1 MNCCHYY
8 QFIPGNEQVFSADV
22 TRIRYGCGVL
32 KELGQEAR
40 ALGIKRA
47 AVYTDSRIRSL
58 PLFDEAVAALRAE
71 GIEAVIYD
79 EVRVEPT
86 DVSFKEAARFA
97 KSSAFDG
104 FISIGGGSVID
115 TAKAANLY
123 SSCEGDFMD
132 YVNAPIG
139 RGLVVPGPLRPHL
152 ACPTTAG
159 TGSESTGIAVF
170 DLLEM
175 KSKTGISSRAL
186 LPDRGIVDPRWTE
199 SLPAT
204 VMAATGFDAIS
215 HALEALTAKP
225 FTSRPSPE
233 NISGRPMPQ
242 GANPF
247 SDTLCRESLRQ
258 AGKYLVR
265 AVNDMTDHEARHAMM
280 YAATLA
286 GVGFGNAGCHLPHA
300 MSYPVSGRV
309 EHYQP
314 EGYPGGEPICPH
326 GMSVIVNAPA
336 AYRFTAPGCPERHAE
351 GAELLGADAHDT
363 VPAEAGAVLAG
374 HIEEM
379 MQATGVPNGIG
390 GVGFTEE
397 AVDGLAEA
405 ASAQQRLLL
414 VAPVSVDEADLR
426 NLYRDA
432 LSYW

>member
-1 MNCCHYY
+1 MNCCHHY

-32 KELGQEAR
+32 EELGQEAR
-40 ALGIKRA
+40 ALGIRQA
-47 AVYTDSRIRSL
+47 AVYTDSRVASL
-58 PLFDEAVAALRAE
+58 PLFGQALDALRRE
-71 GIEAVIYD
+71 GIEAVVYD

-86 DVSFKEAARFA
+86 DLSFKDAAAFA
-97 KSSAFDG
+97 RSSAFDG

-123 SSCEGDFMD
+123 STFPGEFMD

-139 RGLVVPGPLRPHL
+139 KGQAVPGALRPHL

-175 KSKTGISSRAL
+175 KSKTGISSRAM

-225 FTSRPSPE
+225 FTSRPRPDA
-233 NISGRPMPQ
+233 ISGRPMPQ

-247 SDTLCRESLRQ
+247 SDILCREALRQ
-258 AGKYLVR
+258 AGQYLVR
-265 AVNDMTDHEARHAMM
+265 AVNDAADHEARYAMM
-280 YAATLA
+280 YSATLA

-309 EHYQP
+309 QDFFP
-314 EGYPGGEPICPH
+314 DGYPGDEPICPH

-336 AYRFTAPGCPERHAE
+336 AYRFTGAGCPDRHIE
-351 GAELLGADAHDT
+351 GAQLLGADTHDAP
-363 VPAEAGAVLAG
+363 PAEAGAVLAQ
-374 HIEEM
+374 HIEQM
-379 MQATGVPNGIG
+379 MRATAVPNGIG
-390 GVGFTEE
+390 GVGFTED
-397 AVDGLAEA
+397 AVDGLAKA
-405 ASAQQRLLL
+405 ATVQQRLLL
-414 VAPVSVDEADLR
+414 VAPVPVEETDLKT
-426 NLYRDA
+426 LYREA

>member
-1 MNCCHYY
+1 MNCCHHY
-8 QFIPGNEQVFSADV
+8 QFVPGNEQVFSADV
-22 TRIRYGCGVL
+22 TRIRYGSGVL
-32 KELGQEAR
+32 RELGQETQ

-58 PLFDEAVAALRAE
+58 PLFEEALAALRSE

-86 DVSFKEAARFA
+86 DVSFKEAVRFA
-97 KSSAFDG
+97 NSSTFDG
-104 FISIGGGSVID
+104 FISIGGGSVMD

-123 SSCEGDFMD
+123 SSCPGDFMD

-233 NISGRPMPQ
+233 HISGRPMPQ

-309 EHYQP
+309 QHYQP
-314 EGYPGGEPICPH
+314 EGYPGHEPICPH

-351 GAELLGADAHDT
+351 GAELLGADVHDT

-379 MQATGVPNGIG
+379 MRATGVPNGIG

-397 AVDGLAEA
+397 AVDGLATA

-426 NLYRDA
+426 DLYRDA

>member
-1 MNCCHYY
+1 MNCCHHYH
-8 QFIPGNEQVFSADV
+8 FVPGNEQVFSADV

-47 AVYTDSRIRSL
+47 AVYTDSRISSL
-58 PLFDEAVAALRAE
+58 PLFEEALAALRSE

-86 DVSFKEAARFA
+86 DVSFKEAVRFA
-97 KSSAFDG
+97 NSSTFDG
-104 FISIGGGSVID
+104 FVSIGGGSVMD

-123 SSCEGDFMD
+123 SSCPGDFMD

-139 RGLVVPGPLRPHL
+139 RGLVVPGRLRPHL

-215 HALEALTAKP
+215 HALEALTARP
-225 FTSRPSPE
+225 YTSRPSPE

-265 AVNDMTDHEARHAMM
+265 AVNDRTDHEARHAMM
-280 YAATLA
+280 YSATLA

-397 AVDGLAEA
+397 AVDGLATA

-426 NLYRDA
+426 SLYRDA
-432 LSYW
+432 LGYW

>member
-1 MNCCHYY
+1 MNCCHHY
-8 QFIPGNEQVFSADV
+8 QFVPGNEQVFSADV

-32 KELGQEAR
+32 GELGQEAR
-40 ALGIKRA
+40 ALGIQRA
-47 AVYTDSRIRSL
+47 AVYTDSRVASL
-58 PLFDEAVAALRAE
+58 PLFEEAVAALRHE
-71 GIEAVIYD
+71 GIETVVYD

-86 DVSFKEAARFA
+86 DASFKDAAAFA
-97 KSSAFDG
+97 SSSAFDG

-123 SSCEGDFMD
+123 STFPGDFMD
-132 YVNAPIG
+132 YVNVPIG
-139 RGLVVPGPLRPHL
+139 QGLAVPGPLRPHL

-175 KSKTGISSRAL
+175 KSKTGISSRTM

-225 FTSRPSPE
+225 FTSRPRPE
-233 NISGRPMPQ
+233 SISGRPMPQ

-247 SDTLCRESLRQ
+247 SDTLCREALRQ
-258 AGKYLVR
+258 AGQYLVR
-265 AVNDMTDHEARHAMM
+265 AVNDDTDQEARHAMM
-280 YAATLA
+280 YAATVA

-309 EHYQP
+309 QGFSP
-314 EGYPGGEPICPH
+314 DGYPGDEPICPH

-336 AYRFTAPGCPERHAE
+336 AYRFTAAGCPDRHIE
-351 GAELLGADAHDT
+351 GAQLLGADTHD
-363 VPAEAGAVLAG
+363 VSDAEAGAVLAQ
-374 HIEEM
+374 HIEQM
-379 MQATGVPNGIG
+379 MRSTGVPNGIG
-390 GVGFTEE
+390 GVGFTAD
-397 AVDGLAEA
+397 AVDGLAKA
-405 ASAQQRLLL
+405 ATAQQRLLL
-414 VAPVSVDEADLR
+414 VAPVPVEEVDLKT
-426 NLYRDA
+426 LYREA

>member
-97 KSSAFDG
+97 KSGAFDG

-139 RGLVVPGPLRPHL
+139 RGLVVSGPLRPHL

-265 AVNDMTDHEARHAMM
+265 AVNDRADHEARHAMM

-286 GVGFGNAGCHLPHA
+286 GFGFGNAGCHLPHA

-309 EHYQP
+309 EHYRP
-314 EGYPGGEPICPH
+314 EGYPGVEPICPH

-351 GAELLGADAHDT
+351 GAELLGADTHDT
-363 VPAEAGAVLAG
+363 VAAEAGAVLAG

-414 VAPVSVDEADLR
+414 VAPVSVDQADLR
-426 NLYRDA
+426 NLYRNA

>member
-32 KELGQEAR
+32 KELGQEAG
-40 ALGIKRA
+40 ALGIKRV

-97 KSSAFDG
+97 KSSTFDG

-199 SLPAT
+199 SLPAM

-247 SDTLCRESLRQ
+247 SDTLCRESLR
-258 AGKYLVR
+258 
-265 AVNDMTDHEARHAMM
+265 
-280 YAATLA
+280 
-286 GVGFGNAGCHLPHA
+286 
-300 MSYPVSGRV
+300 
-309 EHYQP
+309 
-314 EGYPGGEPICPH
+314 
-326 GMSVIVNAPA
+326 
-336 AYRFTAPGCPERHAE
+336 
-351 GAELLGADAHDT
+351 
-363 VPAEAGAVLAG
+363 
-374 HIEEM
+374 
-379 MQATGVPNGIG
+379 
-390 GVGFTEE
+390 
-397 AVDGLAEA
+397 
-405 ASAQQRLLL
+405 
-414 VAPVSVDEADLR
+414 
-426 NLYRDA
+426 
-432 LSYW
+432 

>member
-1 MNCCHYY
+1 MNCCHHY
-8 QFIPGNEQVFSADV
+8 QFVPGNEQVFSADV

-32 KELGQEAR
+32 GELGQEA
-40 ALGIKRA
+40 ATLGIRRA
-47 AVYTDSRIRSL
+47 AVYTDARVASL
-58 PLFDEAVAALRAE
+58 PLFEEAIDALRHE
-71 GIEAVIYD
+71 GIEAVVYD

-86 DVSFKEAARFA
+86 DASFKDAAVFA
-97 KSSAFDG
+97 SGGDFDG

-123 SSCEGDFMD
+123 STFPGDFMD
-132 YVNAPIG
+132 YVNVPIG
-139 RGLVVPGPLRPHL
+139 QGLAVPGRLRPHL

-175 KSKTGISSRAL
+175 KSKTGISSRAM

-199 SLPAT
+199 SLPAN

-225 FTSRPSPE
+225 FTSRPRPE
-233 NISGRPMPQ
+233 SISGRPMPQ

-247 SDTLCRESLRQ
+247 SDTLCREALRQ
-258 AGKYLVR
+258 AGQYLVR
-265 AVNDMTDHEARHAMM
+265 AVNDDTDKEARYAMM
-280 YAATLA
+280 YAATVA

-309 EHYQP
+309 QGFSP
-314 EGYPGGEPICPH
+314 DGYPGDEPICPH

-336 AYRFTAPGCPERHAE
+336 AYRFTAAGCPDRHIE
-351 GAELLGADAHDT
+351 GAQLLGADMHD
-363 VPAEAGAVLAG
+363 VSDAEAGAVLAT
-374 HIEEM
+374 HIEQM
-379 MQATGVPNGIG
+379 MRSTGVPNGIG
-390 GVGFTEE
+390 GVGFTAD
-397 AVDGLAEA
+397 AVDGLAKA
-405 ASAQQRLLL
+405 ATAQQRLLL
-414 VAPVSVDEADLR
+414 VAPVPVEETDLKM
-426 NLYRDA
+426 LYREA

>member
-1 MNCCHYY
+1 MNCCHHY
-8 QFIPGNEQVFSADV
+8 QFTPGNEQVFSADV
-22 TRIRYGCGVL
+22 TRIRYGHGVL
-32 KELGQEAR
+32 QELGQEAR
-40 ALGIKRA
+40 ALGIRRA
-47 AVYTDSRIRSL
+47 AVYTDRLVASL
-58 PLFDEAVAALRAE
+58 PLFQEAVEALRRE
-71 GIEAVIYD
+71 GIETVIYD

-86 DVSFKEAARFA
+86 DISFKDAAAFA
-97 KSSAFDG
+97 NSSTFDG
-104 FISIGGGSVID
+104 FVSIGGGSVID

-123 SSCEGDFMD
+123 STCPGDFMD

-139 RGLVVPGPLRPHL
+139 QGLAVPGPLRPHL

-175 KSKTGISSRAL
+175 KSKTGISSRAM
-186 LPDRGIVDPRWTE
+186 LPDRGIIDPRWTE

-225 FTSRPSPE
+225 FTSRPRPE
-233 NISGRPMPQ
+233 SISGRPMPQ

-247 SDTLCRESLRQ
+247 SDTLCREALRQ
-258 AGKYLVR
+258 AGRYLVR
-265 AVNDMTDHEARHAMM
+265 AVSEATDHEARHAMM

-309 EHYQP
+309 QNYFPDGYP
-314 EGYPGGEPICPH
+314 EGEAICPH

-336 AYRFTAPGCPERHAE
+336 AYRFTAPGCPERHTE
-351 GAELLGADAHDT
+351 GAQLLGADTGEAE
-363 VPAEAGAVLAG
+363 PADAGTVLAQ
-374 HIEEM
+374 HLEKM
-379 MQATGVPNGIG
+379 MRATGAPNGIG
-390 GVGFTEE
+390 GVGFTED

-405 ASAQQRLLL
+405 ATAQQRLLL
-414 VAPVSVDEADLR
+414 VAPVAVKEADLKM
-426 NLYRDA
+426 LYREA

>member
-1 MNCCHYY
+1 MNCCHHY

-22 TRIRYGCGVL
+22 TRIRYGSGVL
-32 KELGQEAR
+32 QELGQEAQ

-58 PLFDEAVAALRAE
+58 PLFEEALVALRSE

-86 DVSFKEAARFA
+86 DVSFKEAVRFA
-97 KSSAFDG
+97 KSSTFDG
-104 FISIGGGSVID
+104 FISIGGGSVMD

-123 SSCEGDFMD
+123 SSCPGDFMD

-233 NISGRPMPQ
+233 HISGRPMPQ

-309 EHYQP
+309 QHYQP
-314 EGYPGGEPICPH
+314 EGYPGHEPICPH

-351 GAELLGADAHDT
+351 GAELLGADVHDT

-379 MQATGVPNGIG
+379 MRATGVPNGIG

-397 AVDGLAEA
+397 AVDGLATA

-426 NLYRDA
+426 DLYRDA

>member
-1 MNCCHYY
+1 MNCCHHY
-8 QFIPGNEQVFSADV
+8 QFTPGNEQVFSADV
-22 TRIRYGCGVL
+22 TRIRYGHGVL
-32 KELGQEAR
+32 QELGQEAR
-40 ALGIKRA
+40 ALGIRRA
-47 AVYTDSRIRSL
+47 AVYTDRLVASL
-58 PLFDEAVAALRAE
+58 PLFQEAVEALRRE
-71 GIEAVIYD
+71 GIETVIYD

-86 DVSFKEAARFA
+86 DISFKDAAAFA
-97 KSSAFDG
+97 NSSTFDG
-104 FISIGGGSVID
+104 FVSIGGGSVID

-123 SSCEGDFMD
+123 STCPGDFMD

-139 RGLVVPGPLRPHL
+139 QGLAVPGPLRPHL

-175 KSKTGISSRAL
+175 KSKTGISSRAM
-186 LPDRGIVDPRWTE
+186 LPDRGIIDPRWTE

-225 FTSRPSPE
+225 FTSRPRPE
-233 NISGRPMPQ
+233 SISGRPMPQ

-247 SDTLCRESLRQ
+247 SDTLCREALRQ
-258 AGKYLVR
+258 AGRYLVR
-265 AVNDMTDHEARHAMM
+265 AVSEATDHEARHAMM

-309 EHYQP
+309 QNYFPDGYP
-314 EGYPGGEPICPH
+314 EGEAICPH

-336 AYRFTAPGCPERHAE
+336 AYRFTAPGCPERHTE
-351 GAELLGADAHDT
+351 GAQLLGADTGEAE
-363 VPAEAGAVLAG
+363 PADAGTVLAQ
-374 HIEEM
+374 HLEEM
-379 MQATGVPNGIG
+379 MRATGVPNGIG
-390 GVGFTEE
+390 GVGFTED

-405 ASAQQRLLL
+405 ATAQQRLLL
-414 VAPVSVDEADLR
+414 VAPVAVKEADLKM
-426 NLYRDA
+426 LYREA

>member
-1 MNCCHYY
+1 MNCCHHY
-8 QFIPGNEQVFSADV
+8 QFVPGNEQVFSADV

-32 KELGQEAR
+32 GELGQEAR
-40 ALGIKRA
+40 ALGIQRA
-47 AVYTDSRIRSL
+47 AVYTDSRVASL
-58 PLFDEAVAALRAE
+58 PLFEEAVAALRHE
-71 GIEAVIYD
+71 GIETVVYD

-86 DVSFKEAARFA
+86 DASFKDAAAFA
-97 KSSAFDG
+97 SSSAFDG

-123 SSCEGDFMD
+123 STFPGDFMD

-139 RGLVVPGPLRPHL
+139 QGLAVPGPLRPHL

-175 KSKTGISSRAL
+175 KSKTGISSRTM

-225 FTSRPSPE
+225 FTSRPRPE
-233 NISGRPMPQ
+233 SIAGRPMPQ

-247 SDTLCRESLRQ
+247 SDTLCREALRQ
-258 AGKYLVR
+258 AGQYLVR
-265 AVNDMTDHEARHAMM
+265 AVNDDTDQEARHAMM
-280 YAATLA
+280 YAATVA

-309 EHYQP
+309 QGFSP
-314 EGYPGGEPICPH
+314 DGYPGDEPICPH

-336 AYRFTAPGCPERHAE
+336 AYRFTAAGCPDRHIE
-351 GAELLGADAHDT
+351 GAQLLGADTHD
-363 VPAEAGAVLAG
+363 VSDAEAGAVLAQ
-374 HIEEM
+374 HIEQM
-379 MQATGVPNGIG
+379 MRSTGVPNGIS
-390 GVGFTEE
+390 GVGFTAD
-397 AVDGLAEA
+397 AVDGLAKA
-405 ASAQQRLLL
+405 ATAQQRLLL
-414 VAPVSVDEADLR
+414 VAPVAVDETDLKT
-426 NLYRDA
+426 LYREA

>member
-1 MNCCHYY
+1 MNCCHHY
-8 QFIPGNEQVFSADV
+8 QFTPGNEQVFSADV

-32 KELGQEAR
+32 QELGQEAR
-40 ALGIKRA
+40 ALGIRRA
-47 AVYTDSRIRSL
+47 ALYTDRHVASL
-58 PLFDEAVAALRAE
+58 PLFQEAVEALRRE
-71 GIEAVIYD
+71 GVEAVIYD

-86 DVSFKEAARFA
+86 DISFKDATAFA

-104 FISIGGGSVID
+104 FVSIGGGSVMD

-123 SSCEGDFMD
+123 STCPGDFMN

-139 RGLVVPGPLRPHL
+139 QGLAVPGPLRPHL

-175 KSKTGISSRAL
+175 KSKTGISSRAM
-186 LPDRGIVDPRWTE
+186 LPDRGIIDPRWTE

-225 FTSRPSPE
+225 FTSRPRPE
-233 NISGRPMPQ
+233 SISGRPMPQ

-247 SDTLCRESLRQ
+247 SDTLCREALRQ
-258 AGKYLVR
+258 AGQYLVR
-265 AVNDMTDHEARHAMM
+265 AVNEAADHEARYAMM

-309 EHYQP
+309 QNYFP
-314 EGYPGGEPICPH
+314 DGYPEDEPICPH

-336 AYRFTAPGCPERHAE
+336 AYRFTAPGCPDRHIE
-351 GAELLGADAHDT
+351 GAQLLGADTHA
-363 VPAEAGAVLAG
+363 AEPTDAGAVLAQ
-374 HIEEM
+374 HLEEM
-379 MQATGVPNGIG
+379 MRATGVPNGIG
-390 GVGFTEE
+390 GVGFTED

-405 ASAQQRLLL
+405 ATAQQRLLL
-414 VAPVSVDEADLR
+414 VAPVAVEEADLKM
-426 NLYRDA
+426 LYREA

>member
-1 MNCCHYY
+1 MNCCHHY
-8 QFIPGNEQVFSADV
+8 QFVPGNEQVFSADV

-32 KELGQEAR
+32 GELGQEAR
-40 ALGIKRA
+40 ALGIQRA
-47 AVYTDSRIRSL
+47 AVYTDSRVASL
-58 PLFDEAVAALRAE
+58 PLFEEAVAALRHE
-71 GIEAVIYD
+71 GIETVVYD

-86 DVSFKEAARFA
+86 DASFKDAAAFA
-97 KSSAFDG
+97 SSSAFDG

-123 SSCEGDFMD
+123 STFPGDFMD
-132 YVNAPIG
+132 YVNVPIG
-139 RGLVVPGPLRPHL
+139 QGLAVPGRLRPHL

-175 KSKTGISSRAL
+175 KSKTGISSRAM

-199 SLPAT
+199 SLPAN

-225 FTSRPSPE
+225 FTSRPRPE
-233 NISGRPMPQ
+233 SISGRPMPQ

-247 SDTLCRESLRQ
+247 SDTLCREALRQ
-258 AGKYLVR
+258 AGQYLVR
-265 AVNDMTDHEARHAMM
+265 AVNDDTDQEARHAMM
-280 YAATLA
+280 YAATVA

-309 EHYQP
+309 QGFSP
-314 EGYPGGEPICPH
+314 DGYPGDEPICPH

-336 AYRFTAPGCPERHAE
+336 AYRFTAAGCPDRHIE
-351 GAELLGADAHDT
+351 GAQLLGADLHD
-363 VPAEAGAVLAG
+363 VSDAEAGTVLAK
-374 HIEEM
+374 HIEQM
-379 MQATGVPNGIG
+379 MRSTGVPNGIS
-390 GVGFTEE
+390 GVGFTAD
-397 AVDGLAEA
+397 AVDGLAKA
-405 ASAQQRLLL
+405 ATAQQRLLL
-414 VAPVSVDEADLR
+414 VAPVAVDETDLKT
-426 NLYRDA
+426 LYREA

>member
-1 MNCCHYY
+1 MNCCHHY
-8 QFIPGNEQVFSADV
+8 QFVPGNEQVFSADV

-32 KELGQEAR
+32 GELGQEAR
-40 ALGIKRA
+40 ALGIQRA
-47 AVYTDSRIRSL
+47 AVYTDSRVASL
-58 PLFDEAVAALRAE
+58 PLFEEAVAALRHE
-71 GIEAVIYD
+71 GIETVVYD

-86 DVSFKEAARFA
+86 DASFKDAAAFA
-97 KSSAFDG
+97 SSSAFDG

-123 SSCEGDFMD
+123 STFPGDFMD
-132 YVNAPIG
+132 YVNVPIG
-139 RGLVVPGPLRPHL
+139 QGLAVPGPLRPHL

-175 KSKTGISSRAL
+175 KSKTGISSRTM

-199 SLPAT
+199 SLPAN

-225 FTSRPSPE
+225 FTSRPRPE
-233 NISGRPMPQ
+233 SISGRPMPQ

-247 SDTLCRESLRQ
+247 SDTLCREALRQ
-258 AGKYLVR
+258 AGQYLVR
-265 AVNDMTDHEARHAMM
+265 AVNDDTDQEARHAMM
-280 YAATLA
+280 YAATVA

-309 EHYQP
+309 QGFSP
-314 EGYPGGEPICPH
+314 DGYPGDEPICPH

-336 AYRFTAPGCPERHAE
+336 AYRFTAAGCPDRHIE
-351 GAELLGADAHDT
+351 GAQLLGADTHD
-363 VPAEAGAVLAG
+363 VSDAEAGAVLAQ
-374 HIEEM
+374 HIEQM
-379 MQATGVPNGIG
+379 MRSTGVPNGIS
-390 GVGFTEE
+390 GVGFTAD
-397 AVDGLAEA
+397 AVDGLAKA
-405 ASAQQRLLL
+405 ATAQQRLLL
-414 VAPVSVDEADLR
+414 VAPVAVDETDLKT
-426 NLYRDA
+426 LYREA

>member
-97 KSSAFDG
+97 KSSTFDG

-265 AVNDMTDHEARHAMM
+265 AVNDITDHEARHAMM

-351 GAELLGADAHDT
+351 GAELLGADAHDN
-363 VPAEAGAVLAG
+363 VPAEAGAVLAC

-397 AVDGLAEA
+397 AVDGLASA

>member
-1 MNCCHYY
+1 MNCCHHY
-8 QFIPGNEQVFSADV
+8 QFTPGNEQVFSADV

-32 KELGQEAR
+32 QELGQEAR
-40 ALGIKRA
+40 ALGIRRA
-47 AVYTDSRIRSL
+47 AVYTDRLVASL
-58 PLFDEAVAALRAE
+58 PLFQEAVEALRCE
-71 GIEAVIYD
+71 GVEAIIYD

-86 DVSFKEAARFA
+86 DISFKDAAVFA

-104 FISIGGGSVID
+104 FVSIGGGSVID
-115 TAKAANLY
+115 TTKAANLY
-123 SSCEGDFMD
+123 STCPGDFMD

-139 RGLVVPGPLRPHL
+139 QGLAVPGPLRPHL

-175 KSKTGISSRAL
+175 KSKTGISSRAM
-186 LPDRGIVDPRWTE
+186 LPDRGIIDPRWTE

-225 FTSRPSPE
+225 FTSRPRPE
-233 NISGRPMPQ
+233 SISGRPMPQ

-247 SDTLCRESLRQ
+247 SDTLCREALRQ
-258 AGKYLVR
+258 AGRYLVR
-265 AVNDMTDHEARHAMM
+265 AVNEAGDHEARHAMM

-286 GVGFGNAGCHLPHA
+286 GAGFGNAGCHLPHA

-309 EHYQP
+309 QSYFP
-314 EGYPGGEPICPH
+314 DGYPEDEPICPH

-336 AYRFTAPGCPERHAE
+336 AYRFTAPGCPDRHTE
-351 GAELLGADAHDT
+351 GAQLLGADTRD
-363 VPAEAGAVLAG
+363 AEPTDAGAVLAQ
-374 HIEEM
+374 HIEKM
-379 MQATGVPNGIG
+379 MRATGVPNGIG
-390 GVGFTEE
+390 GVGFTED

-405 ASAQQRLLL
+405 ATAQQRLLL
-414 VAPVSVDEADLR
+414 VAPVAVEEADLKM
-426 NLYRDA
+426 LYRAA

>member
-1 MNCCHYY
+1 MNCCHHY
-8 QFIPGNEQVFSADV
+8 QFVPGNEQVFSADV

-32 KELGQEAR
+32 GELGQEAET
-40 ALGIKRA
+40 LGIRRA
-47 AVYTDSRIRSL
+47 AVYTDTRVASL
-58 PLFDEAVAALRAE
+58 PLFEEAVAALRHE
-71 GIEAVIYD
+71 GIEAVVYD
-79 EVRVEPT
+79 DVRVEPT
-86 DVSFKEAARFA
+86 DASFKDAAAFA
-97 KSSAFDG
+97 SGGHFDG

-123 SSCEGDFMD
+123 STFPGDFMD

-139 RGLVVPGPLRPHL
+139 QGLAVPGRLRPHL

-175 KSKTGISSRAL
+175 KSKTGISSRTM

-199 SLPAT
+199 SLPAN

-225 FTSRPSPE
+225 FTSRPRPE
-233 NISGRPMPQ
+233 SISGRPMPQ

-247 SDTLCRESLRQ
+247 SDTLCREALRQ
-258 AGKYLVR
+258 AGQYLVR
-265 AVNDMTDHEARHAMM
+265 AVNDDTDQEARHAMM
-280 YAATLA
+280 YAATVA

-309 EHYQP
+309 QGFSP
-314 EGYPGGEPICPH
+314 DGYPGDEPICPH

-336 AYRFTAPGCPERHAE
+336 AYRFTAAGCPDRHIE
-351 GAELLGADAHDT
+351 GAQLLGADTHD
-363 VPAEAGAVLAG
+363 VSDAEAGAVLAQ
-374 HIEEM
+374 HIEQM
-379 MQATGVPNGIG
+379 MRSTGVSNGIG
-390 GVGFTEE
+390 GVGFTAD
-397 AVDGLAEA
+397 AVDGLAKA
-405 ASAQQRLLL
+405 ATAQQRLLL
-414 VAPVSVDEADLR
+414 VAPVAVDETDLKT
-426 NLYRDA
+426 LYREA

>member
-97 KSSAFDG
+97 KSSTFDG

-265 AVNDMTDHEARHAMM
+265 AVNDITDHEARHAMM

-336 AYRFTAPGCPERHAE
+336 AYRFTAPGCPERHVE
-351 GAELLGADAHDT
+351 GAELLGADAHDN
-363 VPAEAGAVLAG
+363 VPAEAGAVLAC

-397 AVDGLAEA
+397 AVDGLASA

>member
-1 MNCCHYY
+1 MNCCHHY
-8 QFIPGNEQVFSADV
+8 QFTPGNEQVFSADV
-22 TRIRYGCGVL
+22 TRIRYGHGVL
-32 KELGQEAR
+32 QELGQEAR
-40 ALGIKRA
+40 ALGIRRA
-47 AVYTDSRIRSL
+47 AVYTDRLVASL
-58 PLFDEAVAALRAE
+58 PLFQEAVEALRRE
-71 GIEAVIYD
+71 GIETVIYD

-86 DVSFKEAARFA
+86 DISFKDAAAFA
-97 KSSAFDG
+97 NSSTFDG
-104 FISIGGGSVID
+104 FVSIGGGSVID

-123 SSCEGDFMD
+123 STCPGDFMD

-139 RGLVVPGPLRPHL
+139 QGLAVPGPLRPHL

-175 KSKTGISSRAL
+175 KSKTGISSRAM
-186 LPDRGIVDPRWTE
+186 LPDRGIIDPRWTE

-225 FTSRPSPE
+225 FTSRPRPE
-233 NISGRPMPQ
+233 SISGRPMPQ

-247 SDTLCRESLRQ
+247 SDTLCREALRQ
-258 AGKYLVR
+258 AGRYLVR
-265 AVNDMTDHEARHAMM
+265 AVSEATDHEARHAMM

-309 EHYQP
+309 QNYFPDGYP
-314 EGYPGGEPICPH
+314 EGEAICPH

-336 AYRFTAPGCPERHAE
+336 AYRFTAPGCPERHTE
-351 GAELLGADAHDT
+351 GAQLLGADTGEAE
-363 VPAEAGAVLAG
+363 PADAGTVLAQ
-374 HIEEM
+374 HLEKM
-379 MQATGVPNGIG
+379 MRATGVPNGIG
-390 GVGFTEE
+390 GVGFTED

-405 ASAQQRLLL
+405 ATAQQRLLL
-414 VAPVSVDEADLR
+414 VAPVAVKEADLKM
-426 NLYRDA
+426 LYREA

>member
-97 KSSAFDG
+97 NSGAFDG

-265 AVNDMTDHEARHAMM
+265 AVNDRTDHEARHAMM